1 MCDRIT
7 CGRALR
13 WLPTLSLLL
22 LAGCGR
28 PAFPQKLF
36 TIEAPDADYP
46 VMLSKTRA
54 DSEGRPI
61 RAESRLR
68 ATADKEYVSRGDVTV
83 ATVRFTSS
91 QSEMSAAAKL
101 TAQVKRAEKWVQ
113 VERVEFGAEDIAVYG
128 HGLSDRRFSI
138 EGSAHQ

>member
-1 MCDRIT
+1 
-7 CGRALR
+7 
-13 WLPTLSLLL
+13 
-22 LAGCGR
+22 
-28 PAFPQKLF
+28 
-36 TIEAPDADYP
+36 
-46 VMLSKTRA
+46 MLSKTRA